1 VLIDTVLASAGLRG
15 YFAVTM
21 STEQV
26 PHGKPAPDIYLA
38 VAAKLGHA
46 PANCA
51 AVEDSSNG
59 LRSAAAA
66 GLHVIAIPHPKYPP
80 DPDALAAASLV
91 LPHLTDLTPAAVA
104 ALA

>member
-1 VLIDTVLASAGLRG
+1 
-15 YFAVTM
+15 VTM

-38 VAAKLGHA
+38 VTAQMGCS
-46 PANCA
+46 PPDCA
-51 AVEDSSNG
+51 AIEDSSNG

-66 GLHVIAIPHPKYPP
+66 DLRVIAVPRPQYPP

-91 LPHLTDLTPAAVA
+91 LPSLAELTTDAIS
-104 ALA
+104 ALG